1 MGIIIKNII
10 NKIPAIIYLI
20 IIVFFGACDKRLDM
34 SSPEVLQKIAEESK
48 RVNAYFDRMFDEYVD
63 RHPQYQ
69 TYLGIK
75 KDYDKW
81 DDNSENAEKLELKKA
96 KQSLRWLKDSVD
108 FRYLNDQTSLSL
120 RLYKKKLGHQIN
132 DYKYR
137 LDKFA

>member
-1 MGIIIKNII
+1 MGTIIKNII
-10 NKIPAIIYLI
+10 NKKHSFIYLI
-20 IIVFFGACDKRLDM
+20 TIVFFVACDKRLDM

-48 RVNAYFDRMFDEYVD
+48 RVNTYFDRMFDEYVD

-96 KQSLRWLKDSVD
+96 KQSL
-108 FRYLNDQTSLSL
+108 Q
-120 RLYKKKLGHQIN
+120 
-132 DYKYR
+132 
-137 LDKFA
+137 